1 MTHID
6 RLVIDLDMHIQ
17 MICVPIPMNAKI
29 PLPTHQTNK
38 SAKIRVSEF
47 VIFLTNKLR
56 LS

>member
-1 MTHID
+1 MTHSD
-6 RLVIDLDMHIQ
+6 RLVIELDAHLDVM
-17 MICVPIPMNAKI
+17 CTPIPIDVKI